1 MLGAVLKDLSK
12 AFDIISHDL
21 LTAKLHAYW
30 FLKKTLNLIKKKYL
44 SNRWQIGKVHL
55 NFSNWLE
62 IIFGVP
68 RESILGTF
76 YFSKSM

>member
-12 AFDIISHDL
+12 AFDTSSHDL

-30 FLKKTLNLIKKKYL
+30 FSKKTLNLIKKKYL

-55 NFSNWLE
+55 NFSN
-62 IIFGVP
+62 
-68 RESILGTF
+68 
-76 YFSKSM
+76 